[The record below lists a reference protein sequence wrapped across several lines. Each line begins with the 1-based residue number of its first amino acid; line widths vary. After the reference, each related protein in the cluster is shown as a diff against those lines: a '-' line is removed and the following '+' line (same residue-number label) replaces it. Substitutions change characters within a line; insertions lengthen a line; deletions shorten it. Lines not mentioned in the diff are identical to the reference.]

1 VTESSSQPDANPPV
15 ISVMLAVADA
25 TAAALVSFQ
34 RHQDY
39 INEALPSV
47 LTWFDELFAGQVGGG

>member
-1 VTESSSQPDANPPV
+1 
-15 ISVMLAVADA
+15 MLAVADA